1 MFSKNDD
8 TVCMLLSDHDI
19 IDSWKINKPDIQE
32 GHMNT
37 RVWRLLVCITLSLLI
52 LFAAGCGRPAGA
64 DSNEEKTVTG
74 DSAAD
79 PAQGKNTMDTGNAF
93 PSKVNPDENSNPGK
107 KIVDG
112 YDITA
117 ATTGTKLK
125 DAYKEYF
132 TIGAAINGS
141 QPSNS
146 TIRSAAMSEILKYHF
161 NSTTFSNL
169 MKPSY
174 LLHQQESMK
183 NYGNGTLTPAVDF
196 SSITEGM
203 NFARDNG
210 MKMRG
215 HTLVWHNQ
223 VPDWFF
229 REGYTD
235 SGAYV
240 GRDAMLMRLES
251 YIQQV
256 LEYHQSTYPGVIY
269 CWDVVNEAV
278 ENTKG
283 AYETESGFEIRT
295 YYGGGENLWYKVI
308 GADYVEKTFEYA
320 RKYAAADVKLI
331 YNDYNTFQ
339 PDKTQSIFDLVS
351 HLKDKDLVDGIG
363 MQSYMDLDYPGIHTG
378 VHNVKKAIEKFAEL
392 GLEIQMT
399 ELTMRSRDKTE
410 QSFQLQAER
419 YKELFT
425 LYTELDTAGGGPANI
440 TNVTFFGL
448 MDEYLFYPD
457 NTEYHRIFDGKLQP
471 KPAFYSI
478 LSVTEP

>member
-1 MFSKNDD
+1 
-8 TVCMLLSDHDI
+8 
-19 IDSWKINKPDIQE
+19 
-32 GHMNT
+32 MNT
-37 RVWRLLVCITLSLLI
+37 RVWRLLTCITLSLLI
-52 LFAAGCGRPAGA
+52 LFIAGCGRPAGV

-79 PAQGKNTMDTGNAF
+79 PAQGENTEDTGNTV
-93 PSKVNPDENSNPGK
+93 PSKVSPGENSSLVK

-125 DAYKEYF
+125 DAYAEYF

-174 LLHQQESMK
+174 LLNQQESMK
-183 NYGNGTLTPAVDF
+183 NFRNGVFTPAVDF
-196 SSITEGM
+196 SSVTGGL

-210 MKMRG
+210 IQMRG

-229 REGYTD
+229 REGYSD

-240 GRDAMLMRLES
+240 DKDTMLMRLES

-256 LEYHQSTYPGVIY
+256 LEYHQSAYPGVIY

-278 ENTKG
+278 ENTAG
-283 AYETESGFEIRT
+283 SYETQSGLEIRT
-295 YYGGGENLWYKVI
+295 RYDGGENLWYRVI
-308 GADYVEKTFEYA
+308 GSDYVEKAFEYA
-320 RKYAAADVKLI
+320 RKYAASDVKLI

-339 PDKTQSIFDLVS
+339 PDKTQSIYDLVS
-351 HLKDKDLVDGIG
+351 LLKEKGLVDGIG
-363 MQSYMDLDYPGIHTG
+363 MQSYMDLAYPGIQSGT
-378 VHNVKKAIEKFAEL
+378 HNVKKAIEKFAEL

-410 QSFQLQAER
+410 QSFKLQAER

-471 KPAFYSI
+471 KPAFFSI
-478 LSVTEP
+478 LSVVE